1 MGQSGY
7 MTSPRY
13 PHVYSPDLD
22 CSVTISVEANTN
34 FMVTILGSDLPSDT
48 CSDRLKISPSNGQFT
63 EFCEQVF
70 LLPVQMNFSFH
81 NSGDIEFRFSTRPD
95 TTHHHKG
102 FSLRFDKT
110 PLPPGQQTTT
120 GTTNSPGIVTIVTRK
135 KIASTPSWSLLP
147 LFSVSISFMFFS
159 FRLKIYSSNFYF
171 CPQHISNVTK

>member
-1 MGQSGY
+1 MESFPESKIHNICSGGMITGQSGY
-7 MTSPRY
+7 MTSPGY

-22 CSVTISVEANTN
+22 CSATISVEENTN
-34 FMVTILGSDLPSDT
+34 FMVTILGSDLPKNT
-48 CSDRLKISPSNGQFT
+48 CSDQLKISPSNGQFT

-120 GTTNSPGIVTIVTRK
+120 RTTNSPGIVTIVTRK
-135 KIASTPSWSLLP
+135 KCINYVIFIGPFQCIS
-147 LFSVSISFMFFS
+147 LFSLFIPPDNMF
-159 FRLKIYSSNFYF
+159 
-171 CPQHISNVTK
+171 